1 MNKPNSFIYIN
12 LNSVIGKYTMG
23 ALIVGNIVIGK
34 AIYKG
39 INKIINKKIKMIK
52 TVVNWPT

>member
-12 LNSVIGKYTMG
+12 LNSAIGKYTMT
-23 ALIVGNIVIGK
+23 ALIIGNVVIGK

-39 INKIINKKIKMIK
+39 INKIINKKKE
-52 TVVNWPT
+52 NDD